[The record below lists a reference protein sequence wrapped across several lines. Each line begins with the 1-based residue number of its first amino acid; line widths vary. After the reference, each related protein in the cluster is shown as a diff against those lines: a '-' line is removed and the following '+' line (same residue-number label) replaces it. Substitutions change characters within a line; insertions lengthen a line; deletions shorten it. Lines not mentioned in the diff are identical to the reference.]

1 MLLRIADGGGEI
13 RPVTQL
19 DPARQE
25 TEHLDPSFLPDGRRF
40 LFTARSH
47 TGDHCIKLGSIDAG
61 ISECLVSSYSRS
73 VYASGSL
80 LFVRD
85 GSLLALPFD
94 ADKGK
99 VIGEPV
105 PLEKGVGNSLSGQ
118 ADFSVS
124 AEGTLVIVPD
134 VPSHYWWVDRTGKR
148 IDELKV
154 PTADGMEPG
163 FRVTPDG
170 SSVILALPDL
180 ERASTDIYVVDRVGE
195 QSPSSPSIQS
205 GTSGPYGRRRVT
217 G

>member
-1 MLLRIADGGGEI
+1 MWVPPRRIEQLQNLLLPVRQQVKGIGQTTCLEPADVVLDEDCGHGWTEERFAGRDAGGVQLNRLRIVRAVEADRTGLPRKRAVGLQE
-13 RPVTQL
+13 
-19 DPARQE
+19 RQE
-25 TEHLDPSFLPDGRRF
+25 EGRRDS
-40 LFTARSH
+40 RVP
-47 TGDHCIKLGSIDAG
+47 
-61 ISECLVSSYSRS
+61 VSSYSRS

-94 ADKGK
+94 VDKGK
-99 VIGEPV
+99 VSGEPV

-154 PTADGMEPG
+154 PTN
-163 FRVTPDG
+163 PD
-170 SSVILALPDL
+170 SRTCENPVITLG
-180 ERASTDIYVVDRVGE
+180 IF
-195 QSPSSPSIQS
+195 
-205 GTSGPYGRRRVT
+205 
-217 G
+217 